1 MVKKSRTKGKWV
13 FATGQILVHG
23 SNINFPLLEPF
34 VLIVHS
40 ASMSTSTFTARYD
53 AGHFLKCS
61 DIMGAGKNGILKKFC

>member
-1 MVKKSRTKGKWV
+1 M
-13 FATGQILVHG
+13 
-23 SNINFPLLEPF
+23 EPF

-61 DIMGAGKNGILKKFC
+61 DMAAGKNGILKSFAEKWEK